1 MKRKGLGILLIAMA
15 LVMGACGRQDNG
27 GQANT
32 GQVELP
38 LNYKE
43 QYGTS
48 VFLGDSIT
56 EGLSYHDVLNEE
68 NVLAGA
74 GKTAE
79 FTMMEDDVDQL
90 IARKPEHVYIHLGS
104 TDILWPTDQPI
115 EHSMTHYERL
125 IDAIQGGLPDASISL
140 LSVLPVTAEAEQQ
153 EPRYATIGEYNQ
165 GLQALAEKQQV
176 QYVDLTSLVAEHSD
190 LYDTDGIHFQ
200 AAFYPLLLDYLSP
213 PSQ

>member
-1 MKRKGLGILLIAMA
+1 MKRLGILLIAMA

-27 GQANT
+27 GPANT
-32 GQVELP
+32 GQAELP
-38 LNYKE
+38 LDYKA

-104 TDILWPTDQPI
+104 TDILWPTDDPI
-115 EHSMTHYERL
+115 AHSMTHYGRL
-125 IDAIQGGLPDASISL
+125 IDAIQDGLPEASISL
-140 LSVLPVTAEAEQQ
+140 LSVLPVTVEAEEQ
-153 EPRYATIGEYNQ
+153 EPRYATIGEYNE

-176 QYVDLTSLVAEHSD
+176 QYVDLTPLVAEHTD

-200 AAFYPLLLDYLSP
+200 AAFYPLLLDYLSA